1 MIAARMKRWS
11 EEGVSVLIGTV
22 DGEGFPACCRG
33 VAIVP
38 SEDLE
43 TATVYFPVATGQET
57 IANIA
62 TTRRLAVAMA
72 HPIDHS
78 STQIKGTSRTVR
90 LARADET
97 DLVRARFER
106 FGALLE
112 EIGLPRKI
120 LRTVAW
126 WPAFAVEM
134 QIEQIFDQT
143 PGPKAGVAIR

>member
-1 MIAARMKRWS
+1 MVATRMKRWS

-22 DGEGFPACCRG
+22 DGEGFPTCCRG

-38 SEDLE
+38 SDDLE
-43 TATVYFPVATGQET
+43 TATVYLPVATGQET

-78 STQIKGTSRTVR
+78 STQFKGTSRAVR
-90 LARADET
+90 LARADESEM
-97 DLVRARFER
+97 VRARFES

-120 LRTVAW
+120 LQKVAW
-126 WPAFAVEM
+126 WPAFAIEM
-134 QIEQIFDQT
+134 QIEQVFDQT
-143 PGPKAGVAIR
+143 PGPKAGMAIR